1 MASVTETQSDL
12 TPVVADILNSSLLSI
27 DCEFERRVTY
37 FADLSL
43 LQVKHSFGTS
53 IVDCKKLKDLSSLKD
68 IFCSPSIKKILHS
81 CFQDLQIFYDNF
93 AIDINN
99 FEDTQILANFC
110 GFDQNIG
117 YSKLVDVLLGV
128 KVNKSMQNSN
138 WMKRPLSN
146 AQIEYAAIDVEY
158 LREIFTILNERNRF
172 HDFYQQ
178 DKDHLVYLLKNP
190 ALMNIN
196 SFLKKYD
203 KILKKKSVAVGLVAE
218 ALSLRDRIAQKLNI
232 PRRFLISDEDLLDI
246 LITKNI
252 RDNIVDF
259 EFKQLLQEL
268 IYNSEKTLDLQA
280 KSCNNL
286 SSKVLEKAKKLLIE
300 NCGDLNLLPQ
310 FVVNSHDLKE
320 FLISDKFFKKL
331 TNWRLDILKN
341 IKKEVGL

>member
-1 MASVTETQSDL
+1 MIETQSSLD
-12 TPVVADILNSSLLSI
+12 VAAEDITKSLFLSI
-27 DCEFERRVTY
+27 DCEFERRTSY
-37 FADLSL
+37 FAEISL
-43 LQVKHSFGTS
+43 IQVKTS
-53 IVDCKKLKDLSSLKD
+53 KSTYVVDCKTIDDLS
-68 IFCSPSIKKILHS
+68 IFYNLFTSPDQKKVLHS
-81 CFQDLQIFYDNF
+81 CFQDLQIFHHDF
-93 AIDINN
+93 DLVPIN

-117 YSKLVDVLLGV
+117 YSKLVDMLLGI
-128 KVNKSMQNSN
+128 KVSKSMQNSN
-138 WMKRPLSN
+138 WLKRPLSN

-178 DKDHLVYLLKNP
+178 DKEHLVYNLKNP

-203 KILKKKSVAVGLVAE
+203 KILKKKSVAVDFVADV
-218 ALSLRDRIAQKLNI
+218 LSLRDRIVQKLNI
-232 PRRFLISDEDLLDI
+232 PRRFLISDEDLLDV

-252 RDNIVDF
+252 RDNISDL

-268 IYNSEKTLDLQA
+268 INNSEKTLDLQA

-331 TNWRLDILKN
+331 TNWRLDILRN